1 MAENEAILLER
12 FSTRADA
19 EAFAE
24 LVRRYV
30 RMVYSASWRVLKDEG
45 DAADVTQETFFELTR
60 QAGRISGSLGSWLHQ
75 VAMRKSIDLVRRSAH
90 RRHRERRYAETRP
103 EAIHTWHDL
112 SGYVDEALD
121 DLDESTKSLLLEHFL
136 AGKTTSEIARDRGV
150 SQATVSRRIN
160 DGLEQLRGA
169 LRRQG
174 LLVAAGALGAMLME
188 NAAQAVP
195 ATVLAELSKMAM
207 VGTGGAAAALGGKVA
222 VATGTGVVKAVVA
235 ATTILVSAAVVAYVH
250 HSNRSD
256 LPTQPSVSAETV
268 RQPPPGN
275 GGRPSYAVNR
285 AATAGE
291 PQAEADS
298 SPVSAP
304 PQAEQ
309 TQTQELVLPPVEPLP
324 EAEHRGG
331 ISIGD
336 PFSGVPTADLRTPEA
351 VIYSFLSL
359 IDQGASDLWVECLAE
374 GSEVAAD
381 GPYPRYLGQ
390 PIRLVEVTQDA
401 DTAQVRWEATV
412 HTPFS
417 HQGKDRLP
425 GELAPLCSR
434 LVRTGDAWKLVKLDE

>member
-1 MAENEAILLER
+1 MGENEAILLQR

-75 VAMRKSIDLVRRSAH
+75 VATRKSIDLVRRSAH
-90 RRHRERRYAETRP
+90 RRHREQRYAQTRS

-121 DLDESTKSLLLEHFL
+121 NLDESTKSLLLEHFL

-150 SQATVSRRIN
+150 SQATVSRRVN

-188 NAAQAVP
+188 NATQAVP

-207 VGTGGAAAALGGKVA
+207 IGTGGAAAALGGKAA
-222 VATGTGVVKAVVA
+222 VVVSAGTVKAVFA
-235 ATTILVSAAVVAYVH
+235 ATTILVSASVIVYVH
-250 HSNRSD
+250 CSNRPD
-256 LPTQPSVSAETV
+256 LPAQPSVSAETV

-275 GGRPSYAVNR
+275 SVGSSYTLSR
-285 AATAGE
+285 ASTAGE
-291 PQAEADS
+291 PRPEADS
-298 SPVSAP
+298 SPVAAL

-309 TQTQELVLPPVEPLP
+309 AQTQELILPPVEPLP
-324 EAEHRGG
+324 EAEYRGG
-331 ISIGD
+331 ISVGD

-351 VIYSFLSL
+351 VIYSFLTL
-359 IDQGASDLWVECLAE
+359 IDQGASDQLGECLAE
-374 GSEVAAD
+374 GSEVAMD
-381 GPYPRYLGQ
+381 SLYPRYLGQ
-390 PIRLVEVTQDA
+390 PIRLVEVKDDG
-401 DTAQVRWEATV
+401 DTAQVLWEATA

-417 HQGKDRLP
+417 HKGKDRLP
-425 GELAPLCSR
+425 GEFAPLCSR

>member
-1 MAENEAILLER
+1 MIDDEAILLER

-75 VAMRKSIDLVRRSAH
+75 VATRKSVDLVRRSAH
-90 RRHRERRYAETRP
+90 RRHRERRYAETQP

-136 AGKTTSEIARDRGV
+136 TGKTTSEIARDCGV

-160 DGLEQLRGA
+160 DGLEQLRGT

-207 VGTGGAAAALGGKVA
+207 IGTGGAAAVVGGKAA
-222 VATGTGVVKAVVA
+222 VATGTGAMKAAFATTSILVA
-235 ATTILVSAAVVAYVH
+235 ASVVGYVYHSRRPEPPAQPAIVSQAVQRPA
-250 HSNRSD
+250 
-256 LPTQPSVSAETV
+256 
-268 RQPPPGN
+268 PGN
-275 GGRPSYAVNR
+275 GGSRSYA
-285 AATAGE
+285 ADHSATTSQIQNE
-291 PQAEADS
+291 SDP
-298 SPVSAP
+298 SPVAAAP
-304 PQAEQ
+304 EVEQ
-309 TQTQELVLPPVEPLP
+309 IHMAGSILEPLASPVEP
-324 EAEHRGG
+324 E
-331 ISIGD
+331 ITFVSVGD
-336 PFSGVPTADLRTPEA
+336 PFSGVPTVDLRTPEA
-351 VIYSFLSL
+351 AVYSLL
-359 IDQGASDLWVECLAE
+359 ALTDQGDSDQVAECFADAN
-374 GSEVAAD
+374 EVVAD
-381 GPYPRYLGQ
+381 GLYPRYLGQ
-390 PIRLVEVTQDA
+390 PIRLVEVTQDD

-434 LVRTGDAWKLVKLDE
+434 LVRTGDAWKLVKLDQ